1 MFENYRE
8 LSAEEQASVRTF
20 IVKFRAYCKERG
32 RYGNLAWGFVRGFPY
47 RRIERSH
54 RIQKETG
61 FEHNFPDCVHLAHVF
76 REFFDAEKTAVMEGC
91 TRAPLHAWLS
101 NPEGA
106 IPAPPPRERAPR
118 KAAE

>member
-8 LSAEEQASVRTF
+8 LSAEKKEEIKRFHVE
-20 IVKFRAYCKERG
+20 FRAFCKEYG

-54 RIQKETG
+54 RVQKENG
-61 FEHNFPDCVHLAHVF
+61 FIHNMPSESFLLKTLHRHSMLLDVTMEEINRWLA
-76 REFFDAEKTAVMEGC
+76 
-91 TRAPLHAWLS
+91 